1 MRECEYGVGQ
11 VVPVHGKGAGDR
23 ERREVEYVWELFSE
37 TERGADGKAG
47 KVGSGEKGTAE
58 TEEKGERE
66 CGARGDQATCFD
78 RAEQL
83 CAADFPRSQEDTRG
97 DQRDSGREGGGL
109 RGDAGEQ
116 ESEEDVFRGVYRE
129 RIRV

>member
-1 MRECEYGVGQ
+1 M
-11 VVPVHGKGAGDR
+11 
-23 ERREVEYVWELFSE
+23 
-37 TERGADGKAG
+37 
-47 KVGSGEKGTAE
+47 GSGEKGVSE
-58 TEEKGERE
+58 TEKGREDAERV
-66 CGARGDQATCFD
+66 CGARRDQAACAD

-116 ESEEDVFRGVYRE
+116 ESKEDVFRGVYRE

>member
-1 MRECEYGVGQ
+1 M
-11 VVPVHGKGAGDR
+11 
-23 ERREVEYVWELFSE
+23 
-37 TERGADGKAG
+37 
-47 KVGSGEKGTAE
+47 GSGEKGVSE
-58 TEEKGERE
+58 TEKGREDAERG
-66 CGARGDQATCFD
+66 CGARGDQAACAD

-83 CAADFPRSQEDTRG
+83 CAANVPWSETNTRG

-129 RIRV
+129 RIRVQVMRCEREVRM